1 MPNIKS
7 VSCSNNLSTS
17 NRSTAH
23 AIEVSDIPLALYIH
37 IPWCVKKCPYCDF
50 NSHELPIDSQL
61 SMYEEYVDAL
71 LRDAAMQL
79 VLTQGREISS
89 IFIGGGT
96 PSLLPI
102 LQYQRLFNRLR
113 EIFKFAND
121 IEVTMEANPGTLEH
135 APFAEYLDVG
145 INRLSIGV
153 QSFSAEQLITL
164 GRIHDPK
171 QALSAIKA
179 ARTAGF
185 ERVNVD
191 LMHGLPGQTMSEAL
205 NDIQMA
211 HDAGATHISWYQLT
225 IEPNTVFYR
234 SQPILPDE
242 DRLADIEESGQ
253 TLLQNLGYHNYEVS
267 AWSGALDKPCR
278 HNVNYWQFGDYL
290 AIGAGAHGKVTV
302 GESFSDEA
310 VTNDVVTDEVLDN
323 KEIVSK
329 SSTNELTKNE
339 LTNNEELK
347 EAGIYRFSK
356 SRMPKDY
363 MGYQDI
369 IQGNAG
375 QNNTGQNNANQNTA
389 FQKNEISQQNEAP
402 IEALTEVPK
411 MVGWQAIASDEL
423 VSEFMLNALRL
434 HDGVAWSLFEAR
446 TGLSYGSIATQ
457 VNKLIQQGLLM
468 DNVEKLQ
475 PTVLGKRY
483 LNQILREFL

>member
-1 MPNIKS
+1 MSNIKPFHSFSDLGS
-7 VSCSNNLSTS
+7 V
-17 NRSTAH
+17 NRDNISMLNVR
-23 AIEVSDIPLALYIH
+23 EIPLALYIH

-61 SMYEEYVDAL
+61 SMYDEYVDAL
-71 LRDAAMQL
+71 LLDAAAQQP
-79 VLTQGREISS
+79 LTQGREISS

-102 LQYQRLFNRLR
+102 DQYQRLFNGLR
-113 EIFKFAND
+113 KVFRFSDD

-135 APFAEYLDVG
+135 APFAEYLKVG

-153 QSFSAEQLITL
+153 QSFAAEQLTTL
-164 GRIHDPK
+164 GRIHNPA

-179 ARTAGF
+179 ARSAGF

-191 LMHGLPGQTMSEAL
+191 LMHGLPQQMMSEAL
-205 NDIQMA
+205 EDIQIA

-242 DRLADIEESGQ
+242 DNLADIEQAGQ
-253 TLLQNLGYHNYEVS
+253 ALLERLGYNNYEVS
-267 AWSGALDKPCR
+267 AWAGASDKPCR

-290 AIGAGAHGKVTV
+290 AIGAGAHGKVTIDDAAIKEWNAEKVSNEALKEALKETV
-302 GESFSDEA
+302 GES
-310 VTNDVVTDEVLDN
+310 
-323 KEIVSK
+323 
-329 SSTNELTKNE
+329 
-339 LTNNEELK
+339 
-347 EAGIYRFSK
+347 GIYRFSK

-363 MGYQDI
+363 MEYQDK
-369 IQGNAG
+369 A
-375 QNNTGQNNANQNTA
+375 
-389 FQKNEISQQNEAP
+389 QQNETSEQNQIITMMLKTP
-402 IEALTEVPK
+402 MPPK

-446 TGLSYGSIATQ
+446 TGLSYDSIAVE
-457 VNKLIQQGLLM
+457 VNKLIKQGLLID
-468 DNVEKLQ
+468 DNEHLQ
-475 PTVLGKRY
+475 PTALGRRY
-483 LNQILREFL
+483 LNQILRVFL